1 MFSSTN
7 GYSLPKESLSIFFS
21 LNRSGVCLSIFPA
34 IGDAMFGCAM
44 LGLSEAF
51 FMFVLMDLCEVLDL
65 PGKRVERHIEFPW
78 TSYVA
83 WQ

>member
-34 IGDAMFGCAM
+34 TEDAMAGCAV
-44 LGLSEAF
+44 LGLPEAF
-51 FMFVLMDLCEVLDL
+51 FMFDLMDLCEVLDL
-65 PGKRVERHIEFPW
+65 PGKSVERHVEFPW

-83 WQ
+83 